1 MSTPDRA
8 EQRGLLN
15 DASPIPAAGPTSPT
29 VTSPRHRP
37 GYQRVPT
44 VSFSDTP
51 PTEATTAMAAEEEKI
66 SARHSNDNTRRNHG
80 LGIISGGTR
89 DHQADITPAT
99 PQQSASAR
107 NSSRM
112 DQSYTPYSASSS
124 AAMTGSTKFEESF
137 DISYD
142 PKHHASRTSLQSGAP
157 SIYAKSDAGLLS
169 VRTAYNEFAPHN
181 HCPSKKSYKHGR
193 FSNWISMTILTL
205 AIFATVFSLIFLII
219 AIKGPKYGR
228 KIRNG
233 GSLTPS
239 SAAFLTSF
247 FAKLIELSFVTVVV
261 AFIGQALARRAF
273 KLERAR
279 GITLAELNMRA
290 WILQPGTMLT
300 QWESVKYAGI
310 SFLGIVSFLAA
321 LFAILYT
328 SAATALVQPQLV
340 LPKFESKLLQGLVK
354 SSYANPNYI
363 AENCKTPIKSAYDT
377 EFGDASRD
385 ASMTTCLQIEY
396 AANAFSN
403 FHTYLATWRDHALG
417 YGNATDD
424 LRTRPPGYAQF
435 NGNTTVAAPW
445 IEHRNVT
452 QDAYKGYIINNVT
465 MAMPHMGIVQAAIDP
480 ANDIMQPSE
489 VQGALYNIRASV
501 PSPMVNVLCLTMDET
516 MLQPFV
522 YTLWEGRN
530 ESACDEDTWES
541 NGAWPRC
548 ADFSGT
554 SPDLTNR
561 TGWDEKLQD
570 IFHWGPEWGPNNF
583 PPVFPR
589 LPSDYNTLLNDTIGL
604 SATWG
609 ATSIYLLLKG
619 GPKDANGNPTEIPGG
634 PNGTTTQGKNYAL
647 CQLKA
652 GLTPNCVSSYNASIS
667 GGSMEAVCES
677 GDSLEY
683 IRSEPTALQGNATLS
698 KDWVNIGGEW
708 ARSLSLN
715 AGLNNGNAS
724 NARLLSQL
732 IVTTETL
739 SKALPSTAEAL
750 AVLAGNTLLQG
761 SMDTPFTMF
770 WNYTDAVIDGSPQY
784 FNASVRIQ
792 QYASGGSAAL
802 QKPFY
807 VVLVAVFVI
816 NAAILAYF
824 LCHRDWYT
832 DFSEPVHLFSLAVN
846 SPPSYELAGSC
857 GSGPSGEM
865 YKTSWKMHRDGEHFY
880 VDSQKQTG
888 STTMEVDSPR
898 FSRRRLTQTFE
909 MGSPIVGKLKD
920 RFSRQSFT

>member
-66 SARHSNDNTRRNHG
+66 STRYSNDNTRRNHG

-89 DHQADITPAT
+89 DQQADITPAT

-112 DQSYTPYSASSS
+112 DQSYTPYSASST
-124 AAMTGSTKFEESF
+124 AAMTGSTKFEDSF

-142 PKHHASRTSLQSGAP
+142 PKHRASRTSLQSGAP

-205 AIFATVFSLIFLII
+205 AIFSTVFSLIFLII
-219 AIKGPKYGR
+219 ALRGPKYGR

-310 SFLGIVSFLAA
+310 SFLGIVSFLGAV
-321 LFAILYT
+321 FAILYT

-340 LPKFESKLLQGLVK
+340 LPGFDNRVLQGLVK
-354 SSYANPNYI
+354 AQYANPDYV
-363 AENCKTPIKSAYDT
+363 AKNCKTPIKSTYDQ
-377 EFGDASRD
+377 EFAGAADFSK
-385 ASMTTCLQIEY
+385 TTCLQIEY
-396 AANAFSN
+396 AASAYSN
-403 FHTYLATWRDHALG
+403 FHSYLATWRDHAQG
-417 YGNATDD
+417 YGNGTDQ
-424 LRTRPPGYAQF
+424 LQTRPPGYAQF

-445 IEHRNVT
+445 IERTNVT
-452 QDAYKGYIINNVT
+452 QAAYPNYIINNVT

-489 VQGALYNIRASV
+489 VEGALYNIRASV
-501 PSPMVNVLCLTMDET
+501 PSPMVNVLCLTMDAT
-516 MLQPFV
+516 KLKPFV
-522 YTLWEGRN
+522 YNTWDDRN
-530 ESACDEDTWES
+530 KTACNETDWAT

-548 ADFSGT
+548 ADYNGT
-554 SPDLTNR
+554 FLNLTNHAN
-561 TGWDEKLQD
+561 WDANLED
-570 IFHWGPEWGPNNF
+570 MFHWGDKWGANNS
-583 PPVFPR
+583 PPIFPR
-589 LPSDYNTLLNDTIGL
+589 LPDDYNTLLNDTIGM
-604 SATWG
+604 STWG
-609 ATSIYLLLKG
+609 AKSIYLLLKG
-619 GPKDANGNPTEIPGG
+619 GPTNRKGTSTQGPSG
-634 PNGTTTQGKNYAL
+634 PNSTMEGQNYAL
-647 CQLKA
+647 CQLQV

-667 GGSMEAVCES
+667 GGSMEAVCET
-677 GDSLEY
+677 GD
-683 IRSEPTALQGNATLS
+683 TLQYNQSQHDAPQGISKLS
-698 KDWVNIGGEW
+698 QDWVNIGGEW

-715 AGLNNGNAS
+715 AGLRSGNAS

-732 IVTTETL
+732 IVTEDKL
-739 SKALPSTAEAL
+739 DIALPSTAEAL
-750 AVLAGNTLLQG
+750 AVLAGNTLLQ
-761 SMDTPFTMF
+761 SSADSPFTMF
-770 WNYTDAVIDGSPQY
+770 WNYTDTMIDGSPQY

-816 NAAILAYF
+816 NAAILGYF
-824 LCHRDWYT
+824 FCHRDWYT